1 MIKIRKFSR
10 NVDNLDN
17 ILSIVNEAY
26 KIEIGQEGVAFK
38 KFDRLGSTEEILT
51 DQLHVALIGYQIV
64 GVININTKHNI
75 AELGNLLIVFLFS
88 REATLELALLVTL
101 FYRALLAF

>member
-1 MIKIRKFSR
+1 MIKIRKFSK

-38 KFDRLGSTEEILT
+38 KFDRLGSTEEIQT
-51 DQLHVALIGYQIV
+51 DQLHIALIGYQIV

-75 AELGNLLIVFLFS
+75 AELGNSSIVVLFFS
-88 REATLELALLVTL
+88 IYS
-101 FYRALLAF
+101 FFC

>member
-75 AELGNLLIVFLFS
+75 AELGHLLIVFLFS

-101 FYRALLAF
+101 YHRALLAF